1 MAERRV
7 TVGTDVGLHARPAAM
22 FVRAA
27 TRSPLAVTVAKDGGD
42 AVDAKSILS
51 VLGLDARQGEEI
63 VISADGEGAEA
74 VLDEL
79 AAVVSGGGE

>member
-7 TVGTDVGLHARPAAM
+7 MIGTDAGLHARPAAL
-22 FVRAA
+22 FVRTAA
-27 TRSPLAVTVAKDGGD
+27 RSPLAVTVAKDGTA

-51 VLGLDARQGEEI
+51 VLGLDARRGDEI
-63 VISADGEGAEA
+63 VIAADGEGAEA

-79 AAVVSGGGE
+79 AAVVSGDGG